1 MNTQLISH
9 TGQMIELCLEY
20 LSVRCIWL
28 CVFIMSR
35 TPFRVNPHFKVAWML
50 RNVWLVWLN
59 CWVFVY
65 ELRGF
70 GFESS
75 CSHLNL
81 RYHVCFEQGV
91 PWDSGN
97 YKVWIHSETRTW
109 HGKNRVKCTVEPNV
123 QSQKRTVKHLE
134 HSSIIWPVWLNGWV
148 FVHKLSNCGFT
159 SSCSHLRKV
168 F

>member
-20 LSVRCIWL
+20 LSVRCVWL

-81 RYHVCFEQGV
+81 RYHVCFGQGV

-97 YKVWIHSETRTW
+97 YKVWIHSEKRTW
-109 HGKNRVKCTVEPNV
+109 HGKNKESNVQLNQIYRVKSEQLSTYNAV
-123 QSQKRTVKHLE
+123 QSFGQ
-134 HSSIIWPVWLNGWV
+134 
-148 FVHKLSNCGFT
+148 CD
-159 SSCSHLRKV
+159 
-168 F
+168 